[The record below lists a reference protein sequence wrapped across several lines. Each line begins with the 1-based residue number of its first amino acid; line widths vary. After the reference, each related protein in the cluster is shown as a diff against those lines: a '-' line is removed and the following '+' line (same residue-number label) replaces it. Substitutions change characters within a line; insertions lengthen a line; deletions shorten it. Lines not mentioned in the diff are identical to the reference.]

1 VLKCIHFFCDCFELL
16 KLEHKG
22 EKGVLLLTN
31 FLRGN
36 PKARKNYDGRILFL
50 GR

>member
-1 VLKCIHFFCDCFELL
+1 L

-31 FLRGN
+31 FLREN
-36 PKARKNYDGRILFL
+36 PITRKNYDGRILFL
-50 GR
+50 ER